1 MADGRRTETLRSTE
15 GGGVGRLD
23 RWGLLRRRSGHQ
35 CVPAALL
42 GQNTEAMLMDVAGLS
57 RSELSGLRTWQ
68 SSQLSRRSDLF
79 AASR

>member
-1 MADGRRTETLRSTE
+1 MVGALKPFAQLKVVELAGSI
-15 GGGVGRLD
+15 GGAYCGVGAATNT
-23 RWGLLRRRSGHQ
+23 SQ
-35 CVPAALL
+35 ALL